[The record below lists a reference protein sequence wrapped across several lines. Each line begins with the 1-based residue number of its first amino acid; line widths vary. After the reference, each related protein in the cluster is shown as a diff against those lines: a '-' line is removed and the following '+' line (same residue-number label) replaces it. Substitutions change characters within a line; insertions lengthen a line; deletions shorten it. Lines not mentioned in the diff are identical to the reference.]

1 MTRPQIPLRRAFVI
15 VALVSLA
22 ASCRAA
28 ERPQRG
34 TWKAE
39 RDTVGDTIIVRTVSG
54 SVWGTPAT
62 LREDLAIGV
71 LEGREELMFGMIQE
85 MAVDASGGI
94 YVFDGRVP
102 ALRYFDSTGTYVR
115 TLGGKGAGPGEYQDA
130 ALGIGIRR
138 DGRIVLR
145 DPRNARLN
153 IYRPDGTPDT
163 HWAVASG
170 LHMANATVLDTA
182 DHAYLRI
189 LLSPPERNK
198 PWRIGL
204 LHLDDQGRI
213 VDSIGDPE
221 IAGAPADAG
230 GMFLP
235 SKIWAWSPLAYMVVG
250 VNNAYRFELRP
261 ANRPVIR
268 IERTTPVVHVLPQE
282 RVELEARNEWY
293 RKNQGRFMTADL
305 PPVPSTKPPYREF
318 LIAQD
323 GRIWVRLHATAVQVE
338 REDAPPDRPPVPS
351 WVAPSVF
358 DVFEPDGTYLGEVR
372 VPTGTTVMVARG
384 ETAWGTR
391 QGESGEIY
399 VVRLRVQHAT
409 NHERP

>member
-1 MTRPQIPLRRAFVI
+1 MTRSHSPISRAFVI

-28 ERPQRG
+28 ERQQLG

-54 SVWGTPAT
+54 SVWGAPAT

-153 IYRPDGTPDT
+153 IYKPDGTPDT

-230 GMFLP
+230 GTFLP
-235 SKIWAWSPLAYMVVG
+235 SKIWAWSPLGYMVVG
-250 VNNAYRFELRP
+250 VNNVYRFELRP
-261 ANRPVIR
+261 ANQPVFR
-268 IERTTPVVHVLPQE
+268 IERTTPVVHVLPEE

-305 PPVPSTKPPYREF
+305 PPIPSTKPPYREF

-323 GRIWVRLHATAVQVE
+323 GRIWVRLHATAIQVE
-338 REDAPPDRPPVPS
+338 REDAPADRPPVPS
-351 WVAPSVF
+351 WVAPPVF

-399 VVRLRVQHAT
+399 VVRLRLQHSA
-409 NHERP
+409 NHEEP

>member
-1 MTRPQIPLRRAFVI
+1 MFRSRLTRLPPAGLRRVRRAPRSSSQQRPSDAEPLTMTRPQIPLRRAFVI

-138 DGRIVLR
+138 DGRIVLPEGLR
-145 DPRNARLN
+145 VHAGLEAAVTFVGLGDKFQIWEPGRFEKRRFHAVGDSTYGGKSVLLNLPDNCELTSRLAMDARL
-153 IYRPDGTPDT
+153 YDAPVKRKSRM
-163 HWAVASG
+163 ASAASG
-170 LHMANATVLDTA
+170 
-182 DHAYLRI
+182 
-189 LLSPPERNK
+189 
-198 PWRIGL
+198 
-204 LHLDDQGRI
+204 
-213 VDSIGDPE
+213 
-221 IAGAPADAG
+221 
-230 GMFLP
+230 
-235 SKIWAWSPLAYMVVG
+235 G
-250 VNNAYRFELRP
+250 V
-261 ANRPVIR
+261 
-268 IERTTPVVHVLPQE
+268 
-282 RVELEARNEWY
+282 
-293 RKNQGRFMTADL
+293 
-305 PPVPSTKPPYREF
+305 
-318 LIAQD
+318 
-323 GRIWVRLHATAVQVE
+323 
-338 REDAPPDRPPVPS
+338 
-351 WVAPSVF
+351 
-358 DVFEPDGTYLGEVR
+358 
-372 VPTGTTVMVARG
+372 
-384 ETAWGTR
+384 
-391 QGESGEIY
+391 
-399 VVRLRVQHAT
+399 
-409 NHERP
+409 